1 MRAQR
6 GGAWEWAGGPRPGT
20 PLTCLQPVKV
30 LVFQLT
36 EVLLTPWLQELLCL
50 ESLASHLPSHP
61 SSLATST
68 QPSWPTVHYPSKMS
82 SRAYFPSPCLSPTH

>member
-50 ESLASHLPSHP
+50 ESLALHLPSHP
-61 SSLATST
+61 SSLATAGHQYSAFLAHCPLPL
-68 QPSWPTVHYPSKMS
+68 QTV
-82 SRAYFPSPCLSPTH
+82 L